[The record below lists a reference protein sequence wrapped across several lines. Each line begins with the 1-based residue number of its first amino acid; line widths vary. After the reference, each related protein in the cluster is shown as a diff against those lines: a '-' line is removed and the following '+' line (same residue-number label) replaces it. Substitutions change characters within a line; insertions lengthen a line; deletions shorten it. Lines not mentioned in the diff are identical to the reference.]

1 MSGLLEA
8 ASEYVAGA
16 IGGNSETRTVSPY
29 VPVCQD
35 DMCPVYT
42 PTLNET
48 LTVRGS
54 RYGEFDEQAR
64 VTQNIKA
71 AMRDSANW
79 NKLPPL
85 MREALEMDASK
96 TARIL
101 NGDFNYDDSWH
112 DKAGYATL
120 VENYLHK
127 IFKKA

>member
-1 MSGLLEA
+1 M
-8 ASEYVAGA
+8 A
-16 IGGNSETRTVSPY
+16 IVIRPGDVRNSVVKTELNMRPRGSIDT
-29 VPVCQD
+29 
-35 DMCPVYT
+35 
-42 PTLNET
+42 TLA
-48 LTVRGS
+48 VRGS

-71 AMRDSANW
+71 AMRDSVNW
-79 NKLPPL
+79 DKLPPI

-101 NGDFNYDDSWH
+101 NGDPDYDDSWH

-120 VENYLHK
+120 VENFLHK